1 MEDLDKLGH
10 PEQPMEQ
17 LPPEAEAPAIKTS
30 KAALSSEP
38 APAPKP
44 IKKVDD
50 GGYWSRKFTLSVGM
64 AIASIGLAVAATV
77 WPQFSALFDE
87 LTNTLMGILAIYVGG
102 NTATKWVSTRK
113 KK

>member
-1 MEDLDKLGH
+1 MSEL
-10 PEQPMEQ
+10 EQPPEQ
-17 LPPEAEAPAIKTS
+17 LPPEAPAKEEAKPV
-30 KAALSSEP
+30 KA
-38 APAPKP
+38 
-44 IKKVDD
+44 KKVDD

-64 AIASIGLAVAATV
+64 AVASIGLAVAATV